1 MRIISDWKTETEDY
15 NRKHMIDKTQ
25 ERQLMERTAEGDR
38 SAFRA
43 IFDRYYPAVL
53 GFMNS
58 LLQSSDDA
66 SDLAQEVFVKLWLM
80 RAALPEISSLRSY
93 IYRMSLNQTINYM
106 KKRRLA
112 AGGEALFAD
121 IPYDPLTEDFIDM
134 KDKEAYI
141 AAVVEK
147 MPEQRRK
154 VFVMSRLENRT
165 NDEIASI
172 LNIRKKTVENHLN
185 LALKELRAALPVT
198 VFLAL
203 PFLFN

>member
-1 MRIISDWKTETEDY
+1 
-15 NRKHMIDKTQ
+15 
-25 ERQLMERTAEGDR
+25 MERTAEGDR
-38 SAFRA
+38 GAFRA